1 MVGAVARVLSLL
13 LVLELSGG
21 CSFIFVR
28 RPPADYKLLPSFECT
43 SSKAA
48 PTVDT
53 VFAVTSALGLS
64 SFNDPSQRNW
74 TTAAVAGAWTALF
87 IGAAFYGYETT
98 ASCRAAKVELSER
111 QRLGRVAPTIGRP
124 IGDDHEMP
132 SSN

>member
-1 MVGAVARVLSLL
+1 MARVLSLL

-53 VFAVTSALGLS
+53 VFAVTSSIGIGLPS
-64 SFNDPSQRNW
+64 LNDPSQRTW

-98 ASCRAAKVELSER
+98 ASCRAAKVELLER

-124 IGDDHEMP
+124 IGDHPEMP